1 MKILSFAQTEDVEES
16 DDREE
21 KKQNGELKEIEE
33 NTEEEDDHNLKDQV
47 MFYSSLCLLLI
58 KL

>member
-16 DDREE
+16 DDTEE

-33 NTEEEDDHNLKDQV
+33 NTEEEEDHNLKDQV